1 MSRKLTASDRSAL
14 IRLAYSLPKGDEV
27 RRVIL
32 TAAWDAWE
40 GADHD
45 AMAMEDA
52 IEKESLLRVK
62 KTLDGF
68 DRELLELGVFTGAES
83 GLLPYRVEEKLE
95 DFMNAYI
102 SLRTAIG
109 RASR

>member
-1 MSRKLTASDRSAL
+1 MARD
-14 IRLAYSLPKGDEV
+14 V
-27 RRVIL
+27 
-32 TAAWDAWE
+32 WE

-62 KTLDGF
+62 ETLDSF
-68 DRELLELGVFTGAES
+68 DEELLKLADFTGASS

-95 DFMNAYI
+95 DFLNAYI